1 MNLNDEN
8 QKVELNEQPKSNPL
22 EGFKGLL
29 IGACVLVFLIGASAF
44 ALHLYHK
51 NYMSNSKNVYEMT
64 IKNAIKTVQNAME
77 NYENHSKMLSKA
89 EVNIESDM
97 EPFKSLSGYTYMVES
112 GIDYDEKALQFGIT
126 QKNLSDVTG
135 LTTYVKNNNMYLDLS
150 TFDSLI
156 LLPNVEENDYAQIFE
171 AIESAN
177 IKDYDYL
184 ITQMGTWISNG
195 IQADKIEKSNTNIT
209 VSGKNVKVTAHKY
222 LFNDQALTGIAKSI
236 RDGILNDQKAL
247 KLLAELTQTSESQLK
262 QMLEESKPEVTMFG
276 NDTDGFVMNIYT
288 SGSENDVIGM
298 QMTST
303 IAPGEFHY
311 YANGKE
317 FELAVMDFTTGD
329 SYEKNNFTIIGTE
342 QGKVTNVSVKLNSEE
357 LATLVVRESSSEKVD
372 FDYQI
377 NLETPLKGTV
387 TMNKKESKN
396 DVAMSGSI
404 SLETTEGKIKLNLN
418 ETVNWDAK
426 IADIDPSK
434 AKQLTDEEFETVLE
448 EFIEKI
454 SESPIFSS
462 FVQEQ
467 SVEYPMLES

>member
-1 MNLNDEN
+1 M
-8 QKVELNEQPKSNPL
+8 
-22 EGFKGLL
+22 
-29 IGACVLVFLIGASAF
+29 
-44 ALHLYHK
+44 
-51 NYMSNSKNVYEMT
+51 
-64 IKNAIKTVQNAME
+64 
-77 NYENHSKMLSKA
+77 
-89 EVNIESDM
+89 
-97 EPFKSLSGYTYMVES
+97 
-112 GIDYDEKALQFGIT
+112 
-126 QKNLSDVTG
+126 

-184 ITQMGTWISNG
+184 ITQMGTWMSNG

-222 LFNDQALTGIAKSI
+222 LFNDQALTEIAKSI

-317 FELAVMDFTTGD
+317 FELAVMDFTMGD
-329 SYEKNNFTIIGTE
+329 SYEKNSFTMIGTE

-387 TMNKKESKN
+387 TMNRKESKN